1 VRVVE
6 LSNHP
11 DAMLREARQHRA
23 PGRAGRRHAAGA
35 TLARHQ
41 TRVAEAQG
49 RRDQARAARQ
59 WLAWMRGVL
68 AVWRELRSAPAHSAA
83 PGRGSDREAVLQ
95 AGVAGEQ
102 SAETALGRV
111 FGDGWV
117 MLRGYRN
124 QAGEID
130 QLLLGPRGLIAI
142 EVKNLNATV
151 HCDGDHWRADKYDKY
166 GNLVDQHPI
175 ADRGGRSPGRQLN
188 EPADALEQYL
198 HSRGHPVPIQR
209 VVLLTH
215 PRSRIGN
222 CRSAG
227 VRITTSARDIGQ
239 LARDSGIA
247 LDPVQAG
254 AIEYLIVGDHR
265 RGEARRRPRS

>member
-11 DAMLREARQHRA
+11 EAMLREVRQHRA
-23 PGRAGRRHAAGA
+23 PGRAGRRPGAGA
-35 TLARHQ
+35 APARHQ
-41 TRVAEAQG
+41 SRLAEARD

-59 WLAWMRGVL
+59 WLAWVSGVL
-68 AVWRELRSAPAHSAA
+68 AVWRAERSAPGRSGAG
-83 PGRGSDREAVLQ
+83 GRGSDREEILA

-111 FGDGWV
+111 FGDDWV

-124 QAGEID
+124 RAGEID

-142 EVKNLNATV
+142 EVKYLNATV

-166 GNLVDQHPI
+166 GHLVEQHSVT
-175 ADRGGRSPGRQLN
+175 DRGGRSPARQIN
-188 EPADALEQYL
+188 ETADELEQFL
-198 HSRGHPVPIQR
+198 HSRGHPLPIQR

-227 VRITTSARDIGQ
+227 VRISTSAREVGQ

-247 LDPVQAG
+247 LDPVLAG
-254 AIEYLIVGDHR
+254 AIEYLIVGDHQ
-265 RGEARRRPRS
+265 RGEARRRPRA

>member
-1 VRVVE
+1 
-6 LSNHP
+6 
-11 DAMLREARQHRA
+11 
-23 PGRAGRRHAAGA
+23 
-35 TLARHQ
+35 
-41 TRVAEAQG
+41 
-49 RRDQARAARQ
+49 
-59 WLAWMRGVL
+59 
-68 AVWRELRSAPAHSAA
+68 
-83 PGRGSDREAVLQ
+83 
-95 AGVAGEQ
+95 
-102 SAETALGRV
+102 
-111 FGDGWV
+111 

-166 GNLVDQHPI
+166 GHLVDQHPI
-175 ADRGGRSPGRQLN
+175 TDRGGRSPARQIN
-188 EPADALEQYL
+188 ETADALEQFL
-198 HSRGHPVPIQR
+198 HSRGHPLPIQR

-215 PRSRIGN
+215 PRSRIGT

-227 VRITTSARDIGQ
+227 VRISTSAREIGQ

-247 LDPVQAG
+247 LDPVLAG

-265 RGEARRRPRS
+265 LGEARRRPRA

>member
-1 VRVVE
+1 MRVVE

-23 PGRAGRRHAAGA
+23 PGRAGRRSAAGA
-35 TLARHQ
+35 ASARHQ
-41 TRVAEAQG
+41 AQLTEA
-49 RRDQARAARQ
+49 RAHRDGARAARQ
-59 WLAWMRGVL
+59 WLAWVRGVL
-68 AVWRELRSAPAHSAA
+68 AVWRVHRSAPAHSAT
-83 PGRGSDREAVLQ
+83 PGRRSDREAVLQ

-111 FGDGWV
+111 FGDDWV

-124 QAGEID
+124 RAGEID
-130 QLLLGPRGLIAI
+130 QLLLGPRGLVAI
-142 EVKNLNATV
+142 EVKHLNATV
-151 HCDGDHWRADKYDKY
+151 HCDDDHWRADKYDKY

-175 ADRGGRSPGRQLN
+175 TDRGGRSPGRQLN
-188 EPADALEQYL
+188 EPADALEQLL

-222 CRSAG
+222 CRNPD
-227 VRITTSARDIGQ
+227 VHITTSAREIGQ

-247 LDPVQAG
+247 LDPVLAG
-254 AIEYLIVGDHR
+254 AIEYLIVADHQ